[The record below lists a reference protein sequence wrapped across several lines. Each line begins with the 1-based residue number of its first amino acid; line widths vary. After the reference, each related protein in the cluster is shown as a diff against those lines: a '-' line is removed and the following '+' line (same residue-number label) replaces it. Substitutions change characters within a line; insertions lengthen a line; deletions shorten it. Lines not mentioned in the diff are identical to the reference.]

1 MPLWELQ
8 LDTSRGSGWVG
19 WRVELSTPK
28 REAKFSY
35 DERDNVQTPLEAVTT
50 ALQTD
55 LAADFIEKGR
65 FEIKIVEIR
74 TVISAE
80 VNPN

>member
-8 LDTSRGSGWVG
+8 LETSKGSGWVG
-19 WRVELSTPK
+19 WRVELSTPN
-28 REAKFSY
+28 REAKLSF
-35 DERDNVQTPLEAVTT
+35 DERDNIESPVEAV
-50 ALQTD
+50 
-55 LAADFIEKGR
+55 AAAMQSEAAAEFIEKGY
-65 FEIKIVEIR
+65 FNVKVVEIR